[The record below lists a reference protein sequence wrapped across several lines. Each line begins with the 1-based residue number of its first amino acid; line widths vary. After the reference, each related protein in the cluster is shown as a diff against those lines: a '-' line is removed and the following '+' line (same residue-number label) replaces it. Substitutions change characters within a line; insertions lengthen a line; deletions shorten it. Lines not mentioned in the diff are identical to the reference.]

1 VAPDL
6 NSKVVLVVDDE
17 MFARLFAVQI
27 FLDLG
32 FTVLEAGSA
41 EEGLDVLDRNDDVDL
56 LFTDISMP
64 GDMDG
69 LGLVRHVRSVS
80 PDIALLVTSGHAE
93 PPADLLPLGSLF
105 LAKPYTAHALT
116 SAIAEAAEGLE
127 RNRRRDA
134 LMATAPVA
142 GRGSRPMAG
151 SPIMSVSLLAK

>member
-1 VAPDL
+1 VAPDS

-41 EEGLDVLDRNDDVDL
+41 EEGLDILDRNDDVDL

-64 GDMDG
+64 GEMDG
-69 LGLVRHVRSVS
+69 LALVRHVRAEHAH
-80 PDIALLVTSGHAE
+80 IALLVTSGHVEPSGGLLAE
-93 PPADLLPLGSLF
+93 GALF

-116 SAIAEAAEGLE
+116 QSIGAAALAIDAAG
-127 RNRRRDA
+127 RRRP
-134 LMATAPVA
+134 LVEEGQGP
-142 GRGSRPMAG
+142 GGPM
-151 SPIMSVSLLAK
+151 ITVSLLAK